1 MSNSSWACPFC
12 ALHCDDLNVPKLN
25 NKKVLNTN
33 ECLKASEGLS
43 RFNFKSKEKNFGYL
57 YGEKE
62 IIENVIIETSKV
74 LSSSQS
80 PFFGGLGL
88 DILGS
93 RSVIKLAKE
102 CNATI
107 DHMHGDS
114 ISAVLKSFQAK
125 GTIFTTLSEIKSRAD
140 LIIFLKSEPN
150 ERLPRFSELINLRN
164 KKSWTIKAKSIGNVT
179 SCNFSFLER
188 MRSILYLLRSS
199 AASPDLDGDN
209 KLVNLVRNS
218 SYCAF
223 VWDPQEFGEMS
234 EYIANTLMEIAKEI
248 NQKKRAGI
256 LTLGSDNGGLSFQN
270 TLSWMTAKSIRS
282 KFSTKS
288 LHYQPELFSLKCC
301 LELKTIDSIFWF
313 SSFCD
318 NLPDENVLNYPFV
331 ALGPESMGK
340 KCSKFFKEN
349 KNSIFIPIATPGVN
363 ANGYIMRCDGAAI
376 IPLRKLVDD
385 NIHTVEKLMS
395 QIIDNMKRK

>member
-12 ALHCDDLNVPKLN
+12 ALHCDDLVAPKLN
-25 NKKVLNTN
+25 NEKVLNAN
-33 ECLKASEGLS
+33 KCFKASEGLS
-43 RFNFKSKEKNFGYL
+43 RFNFTSKENKLGYL
-57 YGEKE
+57 YGQKE
-62 IIENVIIETSKV
+62 IIQNLITETSKL

-107 DHMHGDS
+107 DHLHGDS
-114 ISAVLKSFQAK
+114 ISAVLRSFQAK

-150 ERLPRFSELINLRN
+150 KRLPRFAELVNLSSKN
-164 KKSWTIKAKSIGNVT
+164 SWIIEAKSA
-179 SCNFSFLER
+179 SDDSYCDFSVLEKVR
-188 MRSILYLLRSS
+188 LLLYLLRNKSS
-199 AASPDLDGDN
+199 TSDIDCN
-209 KLVNLVRNS
+209 HELVNLVRNS
-218 SYCAF
+218 SYCTF
-223 VWDPQEFGEMS
+223 VWDPQEFGELS
-234 EYIANTLMEIAKEI
+234 EYIANALMAIVKEI

-288 LHYQPELFSLKCC
+288 LHYQPELFSLKHC

-318 NLPDENVLNYPFV
+318 NLPDENVSNYPFV
-331 ALGPESMGK
+331 AVGPESMGK
-340 KCSKFFKEN
+340 KYSKFFKEN

-363 ANGYIMRCDGAAI
+363 DNGYIMRCDGAVI
-376 IPLRKLVDD
+376 IPLKKLVDD
-385 NIHTVEKLMS
+385 NIHTVEKLIS
-395 QIIDNMKRK
+395 QIIDNM

>member
-12 ALHCDDLNVPKLN
+12 ALHCDDLVAPKLN
-25 NKKVLNTN
+25 NEKVLNAN
-33 ECLKASEGLS
+33 KCFKASEGLS
-43 RFNFKSKEKNFGYL
+43 RFNFTSKENKLGYL
-57 YGEKE
+57 YGQKE
-62 IIENVIIETSKV
+62 IIQNLITETSKV

-114 ISAVLKSFQAK
+114 ISAVLRSFQAK

-150 ERLPRFSELINLRN
+150 ERLPRFNELINLRN
-164 KKSWTIKAKSIGNVT
+164 KKSWTIKAKSISNNT
-179 SCNFSFLER
+179 SCDFSFLEE
-188 MRSILYLLRSS
+188 MRSILYLLRNNLQ
-199 AASPDLDGDN
+199 ASDVDGDHE
-209 KLVNLVRNS
+209 LVNLVRNS
-218 SYCAF
+218 SYCTF
-223 VWDPQEFGEMS
+223 VWDPQEFGELS

-288 LHYQPELFSLKCC
+288 LHYQPELFSLKYC

-331 ALGPESMGK
+331 AVGPESMGK
-340 KCSKFFKEN
+340 KYSKFFKEN

-363 ANGYIMRCDGAAI
+363 TNGYIMRCDGAAI
-376 IPLRKLVDD
+376 IPLKKLVDD
-385 NIHTVEKLMS
+385 NIHTVEKLIS
-395 QIIDNMKRK
+395 QIIDNM

>member
-1 MSNSSWACPFC
+1 MSNSFWACPFC
-12 ALHCDDLNVPKLN
+12 ALHCDDLVAPKLN
-25 NKKVLNTN
+25 NEKGLNAN
-33 ECLKASEGLS
+33 KCFKASEGLS
-43 RFNFKSKEKNFGYL
+43 RFNFTSKGNKLGYL
-57 YGEKE
+57 YGQKE
-62 IIENVIIETSKV
+62 VIQNLITETSKL

-107 DHMHGDS
+107 DHLHGDS
-114 ISAVLKSFQAK
+114 ISAVLRSFQAK

-150 ERLPRFSELINLRN
+150 KRLPRFAELVNLSSKNSRVIEAN
-164 KKSWTIKAKSIGNVT
+164 SASDD
-179 SCNFSFLER
+179 SYCDFSVLEKVR
-188 MRSILYLLRSS
+188 LLLYLLRNKSS
-199 AASPDLDGDN
+199 TLDIDCDN
-209 KLVNLVRNS
+209 ELVNLVRNS
-218 SYCAF
+218 SYCTF
-223 VWDPQEFGEMS
+223 VWDPQEFGELS
-234 EYIANTLMEIAKEI
+234 EYIANALMAIVKEI

-270 TLSWMTAKSIRS
+270 TLSWVTAKSIRS

-288 LHYQPELFSLKCC
+288 LYYQPELFSLKCC

-318 NLPDENVLNYPFV
+318 NLPDENVSNYPFV
-331 ALGPESMGK
+331 AVGPESMGK
-340 KCSKFFKEN
+340 KYSKFFKEN

-363 ANGYIMRCDGAAI
+363 DNGYIMRCDGSVI
-376 IPLRKLVDD
+376 TPLKKLVNE
-385 NIHTVEKLMS
+385 NIHTVEKLIS
-395 QIIDNMKRK
+395 KIIDNM

>member
-12 ALHCDDLNVPKLN
+12 ALHCDDLVAPKLN
-25 NKKVLNTN
+25 NEKVLNAN
-33 ECLKASEGLS
+33 KCFKASEGLS
-43 RFNFKSKEKNFGYL
+43 RFNFTSKENKLGYL
-57 YGEKE
+57 YGQKE
-62 IIENVIIETSKV
+62 IIQNLITETSKL

-107 DHMHGDS
+107 DHLHGDS
-114 ISAVLKSFQAK
+114 ISAVLRSFQAK

-140 LIIFLKSEPN
+140 LIVFLKSEPN
-150 ERLPRFSELINLRN
+150 KRLPRFPELVNLSSKN
-164 KKSWTIKAKSIGNVT
+164 SWVIEAKSA
-179 SCNFSFLER
+179 SDDSYCDFSVLEKVR
-188 MRSILYLLRSS
+188 LLLYLLRNKS
-199 AASPDLDGDN
+199 ATSDVDCN
-209 KLVNLVRNS
+209 HELVNLVRNS
-218 SYCAF
+218 SYCTF
-223 VWDPQEFGEMS
+223 VWDPQEFGELS
-234 EYIANTLMEIAKEI
+234 EYIANALMEIVKEI

-270 TLSWMTAKSIRS
+270 TLSWVTAKSIRS

-288 LHYQPELFSLKCC
+288 LHYQPELFSLKRC

-318 NLPDENVLNYPFV
+318 NLPDENVSNYPFV
-331 ALGPESMGK
+331 AVGPESMGK
-340 KCSKFFKEN
+340 KYSKFFKEN

-363 ANGYIMRCDGAAI
+363 DNGYIMRCDGAVI
-376 IPLRKLVDD
+376 IPLKKLVND
-385 NIHTVEKLMS
+385 NIHTVEKLIS
-395 QIIDNMKRK
+395 KIIDNM

>member
-12 ALHCDDLNVPKLN
+12 ALHCDDLVTPKLN
-25 NKKVLNTN
+25 NEKVLNAN
-33 ECLKASEGLS
+33 KCFKASESLS
-43 RFNFKSKEKNFGYL
+43 RFNFTSKENKMGYL
-57 YGEKE
+57 YGQKE
-62 IIENVIIETSKV
+62 IIQNLITETSKL

-107 DHMHGDS
+107 DHLHGDS
-114 ISAVLKSFQAK
+114 ISAVLRSFQAK

-140 LIIFLKSEPN
+140 LIIFLKSESI
-150 ERLPRFSELINLRN
+150 ERLPRFAELIDLRN
-164 KKSWTIKAKSIGNVT
+164 KKSWTIAARSISNVT
-179 SCNFSFLER
+179 SCDFSFLEE
-188 MRSILYLLRSS
+188 MRSILYLLRNNLS
-199 AASPDLDGDN
+199 SPDAGGDHE
-209 KLVNLVRNS
+209 LVSLVRNS
-218 SYCAF
+218 SYCTF
-223 VWDPQEFGEMS
+223 VWDPQEFGELS
-234 EYIANTLMEIAKEI
+234 EYIANALMAIVKEI

-270 TLSWMTAKSIRS
+270 TLSWTTAKSIRS

-288 LHYQPELFSLKCC
+288 LHYQPELFSLKHC
-301 LELKTIDSIFWF
+301 LELETIDSIFWF

-318 NLPDENVLNYPFV
+318 NLPDENVSNYPFV
-331 ALGPESMGK
+331 AIGPESMGK
-340 KCSKFFKEN
+340 KYSKFFKEN

-363 ANGYIMRCDGAAI
+363 DNGYIMRCDGAAI
-376 IPLRKLVDD
+376 IPLKKLVND
-385 NIHTVEKLMS
+385 NIHTVEKLIS
-395 QIIDNMKRK
+395 KIIDNM

>member
-12 ALHCDDLNVPKLN
+12 ALHCDDLVAPKLN
-25 NKKVLNTN
+25 NEKVLNAN
-33 ECLKASEGLS
+33 KCFKASEGLS
-43 RFNFKSKEKNFGYL
+43 RFNFTSKENKLGYL
-57 YGEKE
+57 YGQKE
-62 IIENVIIETSKV
+62 IIQNLITETSKL

-107 DHMHGDS
+107 DHLHGDS
-114 ISAVLKSFQAK
+114 ISAVLRSFQAK

-150 ERLPRFSELINLRN
+150 ERLPRFAELIDLRN
-164 KKSWTIKAKSIGNVT
+164 KKSWTLKAKSISNDY
-179 SCNFSFLER
+179 SCDFSVLEVEI
-188 MRSILYLLRSS
+188 ILYLLRNNLSTS
-199 AASPDLDGDN
+199 DVDGN
-209 KLVNLVRNS
+209 HELVNLVRNS
-218 SYCAF
+218 SYCTF
-223 VWDPQEFGEMS
+223 VWDPQEFGELS
-234 EYIANTLMEIAKEI
+234 EYIANALMAIVKEI

-288 LHYQPELFSLKCC
+288 LHYQPELFSLKRC

-331 ALGPESMGK
+331 AIGPESMGK
-340 KCSKFFKEN
+340 KYSKFFKEN

-363 ANGYIMRCDGAAI
+363 DNGYIMRCDGAAI
-376 IPLRKLVDD
+376 IPLKKLVDD
-385 NIHTVEKLMS
+385 NIHTVEKLIS
-395 QIIDNMKRK
+395 QIIDNM

>member
-1 MSNSSWACPFC
+1 MSSSSWACPFC
-12 ALHCDDLNVPKLN
+12 ALHCDDLAAPKLN
-25 NKKVLNTN
+25 NEKVLNDN
-33 ECLKASEGLS
+33 KCFKASEGLS
-43 RFNFKSKEKNFGYL
+43 RFNFTSKENKLGYL
-57 YGEKE
+57 YGQKE
-62 IIENVIIETSKV
+62 IIQNLITETSKV

-107 DHMHGDS
+107 DHMHGNS
-114 ISAVLKSFQAK
+114 ISAVLRSFQAK

-150 ERLPRFSELINLRN
+150 ERLPRFAELIDLRN
-164 KKSWTIKAKSIGNVT
+164 KKSWTIKAKSISDVT
-179 SCNFSFLER
+179 SYDFGFLEE
-188 MRSILYLLRSS
+188 MRAILYLLRNNLS
-199 AASPDLDGDN
+199 SPDLDGDHE
-209 KLVNLVRNS
+209 LVNLVRNS
-218 SYCAF
+218 SYCTF

-270 TLSWMTAKSIRS
+270 TLSWVTAKSIRS

-288 LHYQPELFSLKCC
+288 LHYQPELFSLKRC
-301 LELKTIDSIFWF
+301 LELKTIDSIF
-313 SSFCD
+313 
-318 NLPDENVLNYPFV
+318 LVFV
-331 ALGPESMGK
+331 
-340 KCSKFFKEN
+340 
-349 KNSIFIPIATPGVN
+349 I
-363 ANGYIMRCDGAAI
+363 
-376 IPLRKLVDD
+376 LR
-385 NIHTVEKLMS
+385 
-395 QIIDNMKRK
+395 

>member
-12 ALHCDDLNVPKLN
+12 ALHCDDLVAPKLN
-25 NKKVLNTN
+25 NDKKVLNAN

-43 RFNFKSKEKNFGYL
+43 RFNFKSKENKFGYL
-57 YGEKE
+57 YGQKE
-62 IIENVIIETSKV
+62 IIQNLIIETSKV

-114 ISAVLKSFQAK
+114 ISAVLRSFQAK

-150 ERLPRFSELINLRN
+150 ERLPRFAELIDLRN
-164 KKSWTIKAKSIGNVT
+164 KKSWTIKAKSISNVT
-179 SCNFSFLER
+179 SCDFSFLEE
-188 MRSILYLLRSS
+188 MRSILYLLRNNLS
-199 AASPDLDGDN
+199 SPDVDGDHE
-209 KLVNLVRNS
+209 LVNLVRNS
-218 SYCAF
+218 SYCTF
-223 VWDPQEFGEMS
+223 VWDPQEFGELS
-234 EYIANTLMEIAKEI
+234 EYIANALMAIVKEI

-331 ALGPESMGK
+331 AIGPESMGK
-340 KCSKFFKEN
+340 KYSKFFKEN

-363 ANGYIMRCDGAAI
+363 TNGYIIRCDGAAI
-376 IPLRKLVDD
+376 IPLKKLVDD
-385 NIHTVEKLMS
+385 NIHTVEKLIS
-395 QIIDNMKRK
+395 QIIDNM

>member
-1 MSNSSWACPFC
+1 MSNSSWECPFC
-12 ALHCDDLNVPKLN
+12 ALHCDDLVAPKLN
-25 NKKVLNTN
+25 NEKVLNAN
-33 ECLKASEGLS
+33 KCLKASEGLS
-43 RFNFKSKEKNFGYL
+43 KFNFKSKENKFGYL
-57 YGEKE
+57 YGQKE
-62 IIENVIIETSKV
+62 IIQNLITETSRV

-88 DILGS
+88 DVLGS
-93 RSVIKLAKE
+93 RSLIKLAKE

-114 ISAVLKSFQAK
+114 ISRVLRSFQAK

-150 ERLPRFSELINLRN
+150 ERLPRFAELIDLRN
-164 KKSWTIKAKSIGNVT
+164 KKSWTIKAESISNVT
-179 SCNFSFLER
+179 SYDIRFLEE
-188 MRSILYLLRSS
+188 MRSILYLLRNNLS
-199 AASPDLDGDN
+199 SPDVDGDRE
-209 KLVNLVRNS
+209 LINLVRNS
-218 SYCAF
+218 SYCTF
-223 VWDPQEFGEMS
+223 VWDPQEFGELS

-288 LHYQPELFSLKCC
+288 LYYQPELFSLKHC

-331 ALGPESMGK
+331 AIGPESMGK
-340 KCSKFFKEN
+340 KYSNFFKEN

-363 ANGYIMRCDGAAI
+363 TNGYIIRCDGAAI
-376 IPLRKLVDD
+376 IPLTKLVDD
-385 NIHTVEKLMS
+385 NIHTVEKLIS
-395 QIIDNMKRK
+395 KIIDNM

>member
-12 ALHCDDLNVPKLN
+12 ALHCDDLVAPKLN
-25 NKKVLNTN
+25 NEKVLNAN
-33 ECLKASEGLS
+33 KCLKASEGLS
-43 RFNFKSKEKNFGYL
+43 RFNFTSKENKLGYL
-57 YGEKE
+57 YGQKE
-62 IIENVIIETSKV
+62 IIQNLITETSKL

-107 DHMHGDS
+107 DHLHGDS
-114 ISAVLKSFQAK
+114 ISAVLRSFQAK

-150 ERLPRFSELINLRN
+150 KRLPRFTELVNLSS
-164 KKSWTIKAKSIGNVT
+164 KKSWTIEAKSASDVT
-179 SCNFSFLER
+179 YCDFSVLEKV
-188 MRSILYLLRSS
+188 RSILYLLRNNLST
-199 AASPDLDGDN
+199 PDVDGDHE
-209 KLVNLVRNS
+209 LVNLVRNS
-218 SYCAF
+218 SYCTF
-223 VWDPQEFGEMS
+223 VWDPQEFGELS
-234 EYIANTLMEIAKEI
+234 EYIANALMAIVKEI

-288 LHYQPELFSLKCC
+288 LHYQPELFSLKHC

-331 ALGPESMGK
+331 AVGPESMGK
-340 KCSKFFKEN
+340 KYSKFFKEN

-363 ANGYIMRCDGAAI
+363 DNGYIMRCDGAVI
-376 IPLRKLVDD
+376 IPLKKLVND
-385 NIHTVEKLMS
+385 NIHTVEKLIS
-395 QIIDNMKRK
+395 QIIDNM

>member
-12 ALHCDDLNVPKLN
+12 ALHCDDLVAPKLN
-25 NKKVLNTN
+25 NEKVLNAN
-33 ECLKASEGLS
+33 KCFKASEGLS
-43 RFNFKSKEKNFGYL
+43 RFNFTSKENKLGYL
-57 YGEKE
+57 YGQKE
-62 IIENVIIETSKV
+62 IIQNLITETSKL

-114 ISAVLKSFQAK
+114 ISAVLRSFQAK

-140 LIIFLKSEPN
+140 LIVFLKSEPN
-150 ERLPRFSELINLRN
+150 KRLPRFPELVNLSSKN
-164 KKSWTIKAKSIGNVT
+164 SWVIEAKSA
-179 SCNFSFLER
+179 SDDSYCDFSVLEKVR
-188 MRSILYLLRSS
+188 LLLYLLRNKS
-199 AASPDLDGDN
+199 ATSDVDCN
-209 KLVNLVRNS
+209 HELVNLVRNS
-218 SYCAF
+218 SYCTF
-223 VWDPQEFGEMS
+223 VWDPQEFGELS
-234 EYIANTLMEIAKEI
+234 EYIANALMEIVKEI

-270 TLSWMTAKSIRS
+270 TLSWVTAKSIRS

-288 LHYQPELFSLKCC
+288 LHYQPELFSFKRC

-318 NLPDENVLNYPFV
+318 NLPDENVSNYPFV
-331 ALGPESMGK
+331 AVGPESMGK
-340 KCSKFFKEN
+340 KYSKFFKEN

-363 ANGYIMRCDGAAI
+363 NNGYIMRCDGAVI
-376 IPLRKLVDD
+376 IPLKKLVND
-385 NIHTVEKLMS
+385 NIHTVEKLIS
-395 QIIDNMKRK
+395 KIIDNM

>member
-12 ALHCDDLNVPKLN
+12 ALHCDDLVAPKLN
-25 NKKVLNTN
+25 NEKVLNAN
-33 ECLKASEGLS
+33 KCFKASEGLS
-43 RFNFKSKEKNFGYL
+43 RFNFTSKENKLGYL
-57 YGEKE
+57 YGQKE
-62 IIENVIIETSKV
+62 IIQNLITETSKL

-114 ISAVLKSFQAK
+114 ISAVLRSFQAK

-140 LIIFLKSEPN
+140 LVIFLKSEPN
-150 ERLPRFSELINLRN
+150 KRLPRFAELVNLSSKN
-164 KKSWTIKAKSIGNVT
+164 SWVIEAKSA
-179 SCNFSFLER
+179 SDDSYCDFSVLEKVR
-188 MRSILYLLRSS
+188 LLLYLLRNKSS
-199 AASPDLDGDN
+199 TSYLDCN
-209 KLVNLVRNS
+209 HELVNLVRNS
-218 SYCAF
+218 SYCTF
-223 VWDPQEFGEMS
+223 VWDPQEFGELS
-234 EYIANTLMEIAKEI
+234 EYIANALMAIVKEI

-288 LHYQPELFSLKCC
+288 LHYQPELFSLKRC

-318 NLPDENVLNYPFV
+318 NLPDENVSNYPFIAV
-331 ALGPESMGK
+331 GPESMGK
-340 KCSKFFKEN
+340 KYSKFFKEN

-363 ANGYIMRCDGAAI
+363 DNGYIMRCDGAVV
-376 IPLRKLVDD
+376 IPLKKLVND
-385 NIHTVEKLMS
+385 NIHTVEKLIS
-395 QIIDNMKRK
+395 KIIDNM

>member
-12 ALHCDDLNVPKLN
+12 ALHCDDLVAPKLN
-25 NKKVLNTN
+25 NEKVLNAN
-33 ECLKASEGLS
+33 RCFKASEGLS
-43 RFNFKSKEKNFGYL
+43 RFNFTSKQKKLGYL
-57 YGEKE
+57 YGQKE
-62 IIENVIIETSKV
+62 IIQNLITETSKV

-93 RSVIKLAKE
+93 RSVIKLARE
-102 CNATI
+102 CNATV
-107 DHMHGDS
+107 DHMDGDS
-114 ISAVLKSFQAK
+114 ISAVLRSFQTK

-150 ERLPRFSELINLRN
+150 RRLPRFAELINLRN
-164 KKSWTIKAKSIGNVT
+164 KKSWTIKAKSISNVM
-179 SCNFSFLER
+179 SFDFSFLEQ
-188 MRSILYLLRSS
+188 MRSILNLLRNNFSS
-199 AASPDLDGDN
+199 SDTDADR

-218 SYCAF
+218 SYCTF
-223 VWDPQEFGEMS
+223 VWDPQEFGELS

-270 TLSWMTAKSIRS
+270 TLSWTTAKSIRS

-288 LHYQPELFSLKCC
+288 LHYQPELFSLKHC

-318 NLPDENVLNYPFV
+318 NLPDENVSNYPFV
-331 ALGPESMGK
+331 AVGPESMGK
-340 KCSKFFKEN
+340 KYSKFFKEN

-363 ANGYIMRCDGAAI
+363 TNGYIIRCDGAVV
-376 IPLRKLVDD
+376 IPLKKLVDD
-385 NIHTVEKLMS
+385 NIHTIEKLIS
-395 QIIDNMKRK
+395 QIIDNM

>member
-1 MSNSSWACPFC
+1 MSNSSWTCPFC
-12 ALHCDDLNVPKLN
+12 ALHCDDLVAPKLN
-25 NKKVLNTN
+25 NEKILNAN
-33 ECLKASEGLS
+33 KCFKASEGLS
-43 RFNFKSKEKNFGYL
+43 RFNFTSKENKLGYL
-57 YGEKE
+57 YGQKE
-62 IIENVIIETSKV
+62 IIQNLITETSKL

-107 DHMHGDS
+107 DHLHGDS
-114 ISAVLKSFQAK
+114 ISAVLRSFQAK

-140 LIIFLKSEPN
+140 LIVFLKSEPN
-150 ERLPRFSELINLRN
+150 KRLPRFPELVNLSSKN
-164 KKSWTIKAKSIGNVT
+164 SWVIEAKSA
-179 SCNFSFLER
+179 SDDSYCDFSVLEKVR
-188 MRSILYLLRSS
+188 LLLYLLRNKS
-199 AASPDLDGDN
+199 ATSDVDCN
-209 KLVNLVRNS
+209 HELVNLVRNS
-218 SYCAF
+218 SYCTF
-223 VWDPQEFGEMS
+223 VWDPQEFGELS
-234 EYIANTLMEIAKEI
+234 EYIANALMAIVKEI

-270 TLSWMTAKSIRS
+270 TLSWVTAKSIRS

-288 LHYQPELFSLKCC
+288 LHYQPELFSLKRC

-318 NLPDENVLNYPFV
+318 NLPDENVSNYPFV
-331 ALGPESMGK
+331 AVGSESMGK
-340 KCSKFFKEN
+340 KYSKFFKEN

-363 ANGYIMRCDGAAI
+363 DNGYIMRCDGAVI
-376 IPLRKLVDD
+376 IPLKKLVND
-385 NIHTVEKLMS
+385 NIHTVEKLIS
-395 QIIDNMKRK
+395 KIIDNM

>member
-12 ALHCDDLNVPKLN
+12 ALHCDDLVAPKLN
-25 NKKVLNTN
+25 NEKVLNAN
-33 ECLKASEGLS
+33 KCFKASEGLS
-43 RFNFKSKEKNFGYL
+43 RFNFTSKENKLGYL
-57 YGEKE
+57 YGQKE
-62 IIENVIIETSKV
+62 IIQNLITETSKL

-107 DHMHGDS
+107 DHLHGDS
-114 ISAVLKSFQAK
+114 ISAVLRSFQAK

-150 ERLPRFSELINLRN
+150 KRLPRFAELVNLSSKN
-164 KKSWTIKAKSIGNVT
+164 SWVIEAKSA
-179 SCNFSFLER
+179 SDDSYCDFSVLEKVR
-188 MRSILYLLRSS
+188 LLLYLLRNKSS
-199 AASPDLDGDN
+199 TSDVDCN
-209 KLVNLVRNS
+209 HELVNLVRNS
-218 SYCAF
+218 SYCTF
-223 VWDPQEFGEMS
+223 VWDPQEFGELS
-234 EYIANTLMEIAKEI
+234 EYIANALMAIVKEI

-270 TLSWMTAKSIRS
+270 TLSWVTAKSIRS

-288 LHYQPELFSLKCC
+288 LHYQPELFSLKRC

-318 NLPDENVLNYPFV
+318 NLPDENVSNYPFV
-331 ALGPESMGK
+331 AVGPESMGK
-340 KCSKFFKEN
+340 KYSKFFKEN

-363 ANGYIMRCDGAAI
+363 DNGYIMRCDGAVI
-376 IPLRKLVDD
+376 IPLKKLVND
-385 NIHTVEKLMS
+385 NIHTVEKLIS
-395 QIIDNMKRK
+395 KIIDNM

>member
-12 ALHCDDLNVPKLN
+12 ALHCDDLVAPKLN
-25 NKKVLNTN
+25 NEKVLNAN
-33 ECLKASEGLS
+33 KCFKASEGLS
-43 RFNFKSKEKNFGYL
+43 RFNFTSKENKLGYL
-57 YGEKE
+57 YGQKE
-62 IIENVIIETSKV
+62 IIQNLITETSKL

-107 DHMHGDS
+107 DHLHGDS
-114 ISAVLKSFQAK
+114 ISAVLRSFQAK

-150 ERLPRFSELINLRN
+150 KRLPRFAELVNLSSKN
-164 KKSWTIKAKSIGNVT
+164 SWVIEAKSA
-179 SCNFSFLER
+179 SDDSHCDFSVLEKVR
-188 MRSILYLLRSS
+188 LLLYLLRNKSS
-199 AASPDLDGDN
+199 TSDVDCDHE
-209 KLVNLVRNS
+209 LVNLVRNS
-218 SYCAF
+218 SYCTF
-223 VWDPQEFGEMS
+223 VWDPQEFGELS
-234 EYIANTLMEIAKEI
+234 EYIANALMAIVKEI

-270 TLSWMTAKSIRS
+270 TLSWVTAKSIRS

-288 LHYQPELFSLKCC
+288 LHYQPELFSLKRC

-318 NLPDENVLNYPFV
+318 NLPDENVSNYPFV
-331 ALGPESMGK
+331 AVGPESMGK
-340 KCSKFFKEN
+340 KYSKFFKEN

-363 ANGYIMRCDGAAI
+363 DNGYIMRCDGAVI
-376 IPLRKLVDD
+376 IPLKKLVND
-385 NIHTVEKLMS
+385 NIHTVEKLIS
-395 QIIDNMKRK
+395 KIIDNM

>member
-1 MSNSSWACPFC
+1 MSNSSWTCPFC
-12 ALHCDDLNVPKLN
+12 ALHCDDLVAPKLN
-25 NKKVLNTN
+25 NEKVLNAN
-33 ECLKASEGLS
+33 KCFKASEGLS
-43 RFNFKSKEKNFGYL
+43 RFNFTSKENKLGYL
-57 YGEKE
+57 YGQKE
-62 IIENVIIETSKV
+62 DIQNLITETSKL

-107 DHMHGDS
+107 DHLHGDS
-114 ISAVLKSFQAK
+114 ISAVLRSFQAK

-150 ERLPRFSELINLRN
+150 KRLPRFAELVNLSSKN
-164 KKSWTIKAKSIGNVT
+164 SWVIEAKSASDDSN
-179 SCNFSFLER
+179 CDFSVLEKVR
-188 MRSILYLLRSS
+188 LLLYLLRNKSS
-199 AASPDLDGDN
+199 TSDIDCN
-209 KLVNLVRNS
+209 HELVNLVRNS
-218 SYCAF
+218 SYCTF
-223 VWDPQEFGEMS
+223 VWDPQEFGELS
-234 EYIANTLMEIAKEI
+234 EYIANALMAIVKEI

-318 NLPDENVLNYPFV
+318 NLPGENVLNYPFV
-331 ALGPESMGK
+331 AIGPESMGK
-340 KCSKFFKEN
+340 KYSKFFKEN

-363 ANGYIMRCDGAAI
+363 DNGYIMRCDGAAI
-376 IPLRKLVDD
+376 IPLKKFVND
-385 NIHTVEKLMS
+385 NIHTVEKLIS
-395 QIIDNMKRK
+395 QIIDNM

>member
-12 ALHCDDLNVPKLN
+12 ALHCDDLITPKLN
-25 NKKVLNTN
+25 NEKVLTANK
-33 ECLKASEGLS
+33 CFKASEGLS
-43 RFNFKSKEKNFGYL
+43 RFNFTSKENKLGYL
-57 YGEKE
+57 YGQKE
-62 IIENVIIETSKV
+62 IIQNLITETSKL

-107 DHMHGDS
+107 DHLHGDS
-114 ISAVLKSFQAK
+114 ISAVLRSFQAK

-150 ERLPRFSELINLRN
+150 KRLPRFAELVNLSSKN
-164 KKSWTIKAKSIGNVT
+164 SWVIEAKSA
-179 SCNFSFLER
+179 SDDSYCDFSVIEKVRLL
-188 MRSILYLLRSS
+188 LYLLRNKSS
-199 AASPDLDGDN
+199 TSDVDCN
-209 KLVNLVRNS
+209 HELVNLVRNS
-218 SYCAF
+218 SYCTF
-223 VWDPQEFGEMS
+223 VWDPQEFGELS
-234 EYIANTLMEIAKEI
+234 EYIANALMAIVKEI

-270 TLSWMTAKSIRS
+270 TLSWVTAKSIRS

-288 LHYQPELFSLKCC
+288 LHYQPELFSLKRC

-318 NLPDENVLNYPFV
+318 NLPDENVSNYPFV
-331 ALGPESMGK
+331 AVGPESMGK
-340 KCSKFFKEN
+340 KYSKFFKEN

-363 ANGYIMRCDGAAI
+363 DNGYIMRCDGAVI
-376 IPLRKLVDD
+376 IPLKKLVND
-385 NIHTVEKLMS
+385 NIHTVEKLIS
-395 QIIDNMKRK
+395 KFIDTM

>member
-12 ALHCDDLNVPKLN
+12 ALHCDDLVAPKLN
-25 NKKVLNTN
+25 NEKVLNAN
-33 ECLKASEGLS
+33 KCFKASEGLS
-43 RFNFKSKEKNFGYL
+43 RFNFTSKENKLGYL
-57 YGEKE
+57 YGQKE
-62 IIENVIIETSKV
+62 IIQNLITETSKL

-114 ISAVLKSFQAK
+114 ISAVLRSFQAK

-140 LIIFLKSEPN
+140 LIVFLKSEPN
-150 ERLPRFSELINLRN
+150 ERLPRFAELINLRN
-164 KKSWTIKAKSIGNVT
+164 KKSWTIKAKSISNVV
-179 SCNFSFLER
+179 SCDFSFLEG
-188 MRSILYLLRSS
+188 MRSILHLLRNNLSN
-199 AASPDLDGDN
+199 PDLGSDHE
-209 KLVNLVRNS
+209 LVNLVRNS
-218 SYCAF
+218 SYCTF
-223 VWDPQEFGEMS
+223 VWDPKEFGELS

-270 TLSWMTAKSIRS
+270 TLSWVTAKSIRS

-288 LHYQPELFSLKCC
+288 LHYQPELFSLKRC
-301 LELKTIDSIFWF
+301 LELNTIDSIFWF

-318 NLPDENVLNYPFV
+318 NLPDENVSNYPFV
-331 ALGPESMGK
+331 AVGPESMGK
-340 KCSKFFKEN
+340 KYSKFFKEN

-363 ANGYIMRCDGAAI
+363 DNGYIMRCDGAVI
-376 IPLRKLVDD
+376 IPLKKLVND
-385 NIHTVEKLMS
+385 NIHTVEKLIS
-395 QIIDNMKRK
+395 KIIDNM

>member
-1 MSNSSWACPFC
+1 MSNSSWVCPFC
-12 ALHCDDLNVPKLN
+12 ALHCDDLVAPKLS
-25 NKKVLNTN
+25 NKKVLDANI
-33 ECLKASEGLS
+33 CLKASEGFS
-43 RFNFKSKEKNFGYL
+43 KFNFKSKENKIGYL
-57 YGEKE
+57 YGQKE
-62 IIENVIIETSKV
+62 IIQNLITETSKV
-74 LSSSQS
+74 LASSQS

-93 RSVIKLAKE
+93 RSVIKLAKKYK
-102 CNATI
+102 ATI

-114 ISAVLKSFQAK
+114 ISAVLRSFQAK

-150 ERLPRFSELINLRN
+150 ERLPRFAELIDLRN

-179 SCNFSFLER
+179 SCDFSFLEG
-188 MRSILYLLRSS
+188 MRSILYLLRNNLS
-199 AASPDLDGDN
+199 SPDVDGDHE
-209 KLVNLVRNS
+209 LVDLVRSS

-223 VWDPQEFGEMS
+223 VWDPQEFGELS

-270 TLSWMTAKSIRS
+270 TISWMTTKSIRS
-282 KFSTKS
+282 KFSTQS
-288 LHYQPELFSLKCC
+288 LHYQPELFSLKYC
-301 LELKTIDSIFWF
+301 LKLKTIDSIFWF

-318 NLPDENVLNYPFV
+318 NLPVENVSNYPFI
-331 ALGPESMGK
+331 AIGPESMGDK
-340 KCSKFFKEN
+340 YSKFFKEN

-363 ANGYIMRCDGAAI
+363 ANGYIMRCDGTVI
-376 IPLRKLVDD
+376 IPLKKLVDD
-385 NIHTVEKLMS
+385 NIHTVEKLVR
-395 QIIDNMKRK
+395 QIIDKM

>member
-12 ALHCDDLNVPKLN
+12 ALHCDDLVAPKLN
-25 NKKVLNTN
+25 NEKVLNAN
-33 ECLKASEGLS
+33 KCFKASEGLS
-43 RFNFKSKEKNFGYL
+43 RFNFTSKENKLGYL
-57 YGEKE
+57 YGQKE
-62 IIENVIIETSKV
+62 IIQNLITETSKL

-93 RSVIKLAKE
+93 RSVIKLAKK

-114 ISAVLKSFQAK
+114 ISAVLRSFQAK

-150 ERLPRFSELINLRN
+150 ERLPRFAELIDLRN
-164 KKSWTIKAKSIGNVT
+164 KKSWTIKAKSISNVM
-179 SCNFSFLER
+179 SCDFSFLER
-188 MRSILYLLRSS
+188 MRSILYLLRNNLSS
-199 AASPDLDGDN
+199 SDVYGDHE
-209 KLVNLVRNS
+209 LVNLVRKS
-218 SYCAF
+218 SYCTF
-223 VWDPQEFGEMS
+223 VWDPQEFGELS
-234 EYIANTLMEIAKEI
+234 EYIANTLMEITKEI

-270 TLSWMTAKSIRS
+270 TLSWTTAKSIRS

-288 LHYQPELFSLKCC
+288 LHYQPELFSLKDC
-301 LELKTIDSIFWF
+301 LELKTIDTIFWF

-331 ALGPESMGK
+331 AVGPESMGK
-340 KCSKFFKEN
+340 KYSKFFKEN

-363 ANGYIMRCDGAAI
+363 DNGYIMRCDGAAI
-376 IPLRKLVDD
+376 VPLKKLVND
-385 NIHTVEKLMS
+385 NIHTVEKLIS
-395 QIIDNMKRK
+395 KIIDNM